1 MMKDNVINAVQALA
15 APGRARPPASGTEGG
30 RVEPQLRPEGG
41 KELPSSQVPELP
53 QPDLSG
59 VVESLNNYLQT
70 VQRDLQFSVDDASGR
85 TVITVMDSENKEVIR
100 QIPPESVLALADT
113 LREGGE
119 LGSFGIAE
127 KA

>member
-1 MMKDNVINAVQALA
+1 MMKDNVINAVQAPA
-15 APGRARPPASGTEGG
+15 AQGRARPLASGPEGG
-30 RVEPQLRPEGG
+30 RVEPQVRPEGG
-41 KELPSSQVPELP
+41 KELPSSQAPELP
-53 QPDLSG
+53 QQDLSG
-59 VVESLNNYLQT
+59 VVESLNSYLQT

-85 TVITVMDSENKEVIR
+85 TVITVMDRENKEVIR